1 MFWMIVVWI
10 HIMAAMFWV
19 GGMLFFVIVLV
30 PVLRDLSVG
39 QKMDLMS
46 RVGKRFRKAGWV
58 SLGVLLLTG
67 LLNLYHRGIPLS
79 EYGSAFWIKLS
90 LFVVMVSLTL
100 LHDFALG
107 PRSIQS
113 GRSGAGRNSLLSVT
127 RWVARFNLVIG
138 LFIILAA
145 VYMARGY

>member
-1 MFWMIVVWI
+1 MFWMIIIWI
-10 HIMAAMFWV
+10 HILAAMFWI
-19 GGMLFFVIVLV
+19 GGMLFFVLVLV
-30 PVLRDLSVG
+30 PILRDLSVG

-58 SLGVLLLTG
+58 SLAILLLTG
-67 LLNLYHRGIPLS
+67 FLNLYHRGIPPS
-79 EYGSAFWIKLS
+79 EYGSALWIKLS

-113 GRSGAGRNSLLSVT
+113 GRSGAGRSSLQSMT
-127 RWVARFNLVIG
+127 RWVARFNLLIG